1 MKDIVKTKFNISG
14 LKNDISYIIYSLK
27 SEEQDIDFNKFLP
40 VPEIVKVRCN
50 ESIWCN
56 HNWGTYTTA
65 VSSSIR
71 IKTVGNG
78 DKQVA
83 ICELDTVRNVPVSFL
98 QELIH
103 LCNKRCIIIE
113 GIWSNN
119 TYNNIGKFNNEELNI
134 ELSDVD
140 KLLIIKDIY
149 NLSNKEIN
157 KIKKNII

>member
-1 MKDIVKTKFNISG
+1 MGQYYRV
-14 LKNDISYIIYSLK
+14 
-27 SEEQDIDFNKFLP
+27 
-40 VPEIVKVRCN
+40 V
-50 ESIWCN
+50 
-56 HNWGTYTTA
+56 
-65 VSSSIR
+65 
-71 IKTVGNG
+71 IKNG

-103 LCNKRCIIIE
+103 LCNKRCMIIE

>member
-14 LKNDISYIIYSLK
+14 LKNDISYIIYCLK
-27 SEEQDIDFNKFLP
+27 SEKQDIDFNKFLP
-40 VPEIVKVRCN
+40 VPEMVKARGN

-65 VSSSIR
+65 VSSSIK

-78 DKQVA
+78 NKQIA

-98 QELIH
+98 RELIH
-103 LCNKRCIIIE
+103 LCNIRCMNIE
-113 GIWSNN
+113 GVWTNN
-119 TYNNIGKFNNEELNI
+119 TYNNIGKFNNDEINVELNK
-134 ELSDVD
+134 VD

-157 KIKKNII
+157 KLKKNII